1 MSRLLELVEG
11 EDAVL
16 VLVKQHEHLL
26 QVRHQLRGQLPE
38 LLLRWD
44 RDVTKTTS
52 PLPAHQVDVDDEVV
66 LLPHHALLALHLPH
80 PHAVHPGPRG
90 LPSRPALQTALKHG
104 YFSHN
109 F

>member
-26 QVRHQLRGQLPE
+26 QVSHQLRGQLPE

-109 F
+109 S